1 MENRYVLKFNN
12 KIYCYMKFKEIIKI
26 LVSEVCNESEIA
38 SKLILLELLKI
49 ESVIKKNDFNLNFL
63 ENKLLEKIYD
73 YILNVNDD
81 KSIIKAIND
90 LKLAEIIELNNI

>member
-12 KIYCYMKFKEIIKI
+12 KIYCYVKFKETIKI

-49 ESVIKKNDFNLNFL
+49 ESVIKKM
-63 ENKLLEKIYD
+63 
-73 YILNVNDD
+73 IL
-81 KSIIKAIND
+81 I
-90 LKLAEIIELNNI
+90 

>member
-12 KIYCYMKFKEIIKI
+12 KIYCYVKFKEIIKI

-49 ESVIKKNDFNLNFL
+49 ESVIKK
-63 ENKLLEKIYD
+63 
-73 YILNVNDD
+73 
-81 KSIIKAIND
+81 
-90 LKLAEIIELNNI
+90 